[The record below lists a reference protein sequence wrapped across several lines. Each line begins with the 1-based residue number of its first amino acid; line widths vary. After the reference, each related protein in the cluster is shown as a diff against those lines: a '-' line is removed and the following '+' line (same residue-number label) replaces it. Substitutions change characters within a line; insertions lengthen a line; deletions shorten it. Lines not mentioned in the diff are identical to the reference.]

1 MRARLVVVL
10 GLVAAACGSTAS
22 PNAAARHDILYVD
35 RATDTAVL
43 DADTGAERIAL
54 PAGIATA
61 DWSHYWSVEPSG
73 DSTAVHAIDAT
84 SAATTRTFS
93 VAGRFALP
101 GVYGAAPSGL
111 SANGQW
117 LVLAAAHAPGAG
129 ATSRFAVV
137 DLVNARLAR
146 TITAAGDYTF
156 DAVSDDGRNVYL
168 IEHLDSATQYRVRVA
183 NREGGGVAADPI
195 VDIKVAAPSMNGIFH
210 SAVADPHG
218 QWQFG
223 LYFNPTKGPFIH
235 ALNTTQLYAQCI
247 LALPDGGAGVRAMWS
262 MVMDAP
268 GGHLYVV
275 NGAAGIV
282 TDVGPTRAVEHAA
295 RASGGDDRAST
306 APRGGALYRRDAP
319 LRRWR
324 DRDPRDPDGGPL
336 AQGTLP
342 RRCRRAEPVAQSG
355 RAAPLRPRGGR
366 RRDAPRGCHRPAA
379 RHVRRGPRGRAH
391 ARGDALKLRDQRSVT
406 ARDMPFTRAG

>member
-10 GLVAAACGSTAS
+10 GLVAAACVSTAS

-117 LVLAAAHAPGAG
+117 
-129 ATSRFAVV
+129 
-137 DLVNARLAR
+137 
-146 TITAAGDYTF
+146 
-156 DAVSDDGRNVYL
+156 
-168 IEHLDSATQYRVRVA
+168 
-183 NREGGGVAADPI
+183 
-195 VDIKVAAPSMNGIFH
+195 
-210 SAVADPHG
+210 
-218 QWQFG
+218 QFG

-247 LALPDGGAGVRAMWS
+247 LALPDRGAGVRAMWS

-282 TDVGPTRAVEHAA
+282 TDVGPT
-295 RASGGDDRAST
+295 T
-306 APRGGALYRRDAP
+306 
-319 LRRWR
+319 
-324 DRDPRDPDGGPL
+324 L
-336 AQGTLP
+336 A
-342 RRCRRAEPVAQSG
+342 
-355 RAAPLRPRGGR
+355 
-366 RRDAPRGCHRPAA
+366 
-379 RHVRRGPRGRAH
+379 
-391 ARGDALKLRDQRSVT
+391 
-406 ARDMPFTRAG
+406 

>member
-262 MVMDAP
+262 MVMDPP

-282 TDVGPTRAVEHAA
+282 TDVGPTTLAIARWNTQLVPPVATTARAPRHGAVLSTDGTRLYVVGETGILAIQTADLSLKARYLDGVAVRSLSLSPDGQRLYVLAEDGVVTRLEAATGRPLGTFGAA
-295 RASGGDDRAST
+295 RAV
-306 APRGGALYRRDAP
+306 ALMRV
-319 LRRWR
+319 
-324 DRDPRDPDGGPL
+324 
-336 AQGTLP
+336 
-342 RRCRRAEPVAQSG
+342 E
-355 RAAPLRPRGGR
+355 
-366 RRDAPRGCHRPAA
+366 
-379 RHVRRGPRGRAH
+379 
-391 ARGDALKLRDQRSVT
+391 
-406 ARDMPFTRAG
+406 TR